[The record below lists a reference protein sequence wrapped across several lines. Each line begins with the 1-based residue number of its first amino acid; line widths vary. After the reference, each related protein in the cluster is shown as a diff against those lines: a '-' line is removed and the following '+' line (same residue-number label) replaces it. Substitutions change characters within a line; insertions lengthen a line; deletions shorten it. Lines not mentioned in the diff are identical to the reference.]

1 MLRESIQ
8 SVLDDELTYVTL
20 ATVNLHSNESHED
33 PKNAKPK
40 PCYVCLGTK
49 RIFFFE
55 KDLSGEWGN
64 QLYLPYKRYDA
75 MQSLGC
81 TAVYNFCGAMQY
93 QTANNSRNHCH
104 RNTHSLCSLVRV
116 TCYAEDDCGIHL
128 HFSEIS
134 SGKMKATGHDLP
146 DIYLRCSVRW

>member
-1 MLRESIQ
+1 MACFLHATRKRVLPHADFRLRSSRFQKMLRESIQ

-20 ATVNLHSNESHED
+20 ATVNLHSNESHDD

-75 MQSLGC
+75 
-81 TAVYNFCGAMQY
+81 
-93 QTANNSRNHCH
+93 RI
-104 RNTHSLCSLVRV
+104 R
-116 TCYAEDDCGIHL
+116 
-128 HFSEIS
+128 
-134 SGKMKATGHDLP
+134 
-146 DIYLRCSVRW
+146 LR